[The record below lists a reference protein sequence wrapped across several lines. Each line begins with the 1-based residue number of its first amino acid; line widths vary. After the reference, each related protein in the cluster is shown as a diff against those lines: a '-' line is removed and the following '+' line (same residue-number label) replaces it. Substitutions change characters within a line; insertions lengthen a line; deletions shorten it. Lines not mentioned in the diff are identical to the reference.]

1 MEQRE
6 MESLAV
12 FLSCC
17 TYVDHPPWDFLQCE
31 AESPGMRAAVGLVS
45 YLQLVAFPVIQDLI
59 RVTWAG

>member
-1 MEQRE
+1 

-17 TYVDHPPWDFLQCE
+17 TYVDHPPWDFLQFE
-31 AESPGMRAAVGLVS
+31 VESTGPGAAVGLVS
-45 YLQLVAFPVIQDLI
+45 YVQLVAFLVIQDLI

>member
-1 MEQRE
+1 

-17 TYVDHPPWDFLQCE
+17 TYVDHPPWDFLQFE
-31 AESPGMRAAVGLVS
+31 VESTGTGAAVGLVS
-45 YLQLVAFPVIQDLI
+45 YLQLVAFLVIQDLI